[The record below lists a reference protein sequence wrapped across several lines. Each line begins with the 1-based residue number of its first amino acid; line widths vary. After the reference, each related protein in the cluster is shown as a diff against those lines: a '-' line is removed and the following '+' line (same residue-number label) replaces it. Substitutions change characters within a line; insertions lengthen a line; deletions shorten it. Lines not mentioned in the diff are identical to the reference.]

1 MEQFSLDEF
10 LKNPTRPIVTRD
22 GRRVR
27 IICTDGRNNKYPIIA
42 LMQSEEGKEANN
54 YTIDGMYIDGH
65 KTCLD
70 LFIAPEKKEG
80 WVNLYR
86 AEDEDLPVLGHLYD
100 TEEEARE
107 NKSSAFVYMTTVKI
121 EWEE

>member
-10 LKNPTRPIVTRD
+10 LKNPTIPIVTRD

-70 LFIAPEKKEG
+70 LFFAPTKKEG

-86 AEDEDLPVLGHLYD
+86 AEEELPVLGHLYN
-100 TEEEARE
+100 TEEEAFE
-107 NKSSAFVYMTTVKI
+107 NKSSASVYMTTVKI